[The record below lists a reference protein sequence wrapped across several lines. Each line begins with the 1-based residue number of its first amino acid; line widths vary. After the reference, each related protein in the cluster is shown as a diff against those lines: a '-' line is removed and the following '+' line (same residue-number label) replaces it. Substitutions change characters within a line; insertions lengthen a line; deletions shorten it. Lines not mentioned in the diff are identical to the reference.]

1 MEYFTNRIVRTQN
14 ETEITRVKKLK
25 KKTDEKKQQ
34 GKIKAFQE
42 TKKEIILAEKRIKIK

>member
-1 MEYFTNRIVRTQN
+1 MEYFTNRIVRSQN
-14 ETEITRVKKLK
+14 ETEITRVKNS

-34 GKIKAFQE
+34 GKIKAFRE